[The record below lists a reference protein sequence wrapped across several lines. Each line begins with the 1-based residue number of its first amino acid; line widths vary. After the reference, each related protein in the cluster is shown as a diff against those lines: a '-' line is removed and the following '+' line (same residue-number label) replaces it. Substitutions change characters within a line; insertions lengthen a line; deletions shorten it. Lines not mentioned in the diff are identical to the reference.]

1 MSDPTPEQIRFIL
14 ESGIRAPSADNHHRL
29 RFEVQAYLSV
39 THGTRPDTV
48 AFRVAF
54 RVAFAMIVWLM
65 SLRISAMTW
74 ATG

>member
-1 MSDPTPEQIRFIL
+1 MSDPTPEQIRSIL

-54 RVAFAMIVWLM
+54 AMIVWLM

>member
-39 THGTRPDTV
+39 THGTRPDTGG
-48 AFRVAF
+48 F